1 MAILVN
7 SRTDD
12 RDANYWATSW
22 EAFCDAEVLYGR
34 EFQIDVAAEPAT
46 TKCARWIGSPM
57 FYDQI
62 LDYRTKDDAKRD
74 LLMSPGICV
83 GLDSLNIP
91 WENDW
96 WCNPPF
102 DLKEDFILKARTQ
115 QVCGRSGMMLLPYEP
130 LTQWWRRLLARDCII
145 YEPNGRYNFY
155 ERDGETKKQ
164 GANFGSVLVAFPSM
178 VLGESIRYPFKRGLS
193 SPRVVEAITRMTQ
206 LAIR

>member
-46 TKCARWIGSPM
+46 TKC
-57 FYDQI
+57 
-62 LDYRTKDDAKRD
+62 
-74 LLMSPGICV
+74 V
-83 GLDSLNIP
+83 GLDSLNLP

-102 DLKEDFILKARTQ
+102 DLKLEYVAAARKAQ
-115 QVCGRSGMMLLPYEP
+115 RSGLNGMMLLPYEP
-130 LTQWWRRLLARDCII
+130 LTIWWRDILEHDCIV
-145 YEPNGRYNFY
+145 YEPDGRYQFY
-155 ERDGETKKQ
+155 ERDGVTQKN
-164 GANFGSVLVAFPSM
+164 GSNFGSVLVGFPSYH
-178 VLGESIRYPFKRGLS
+178 LRDSIRIPYRRGIYP
-193 SPRVVEAITRMTQ
+193 PRQ
-206 LAIR
+206 

>member
-1 MAILVN
+1 MAILTKSN
-7 SRTDD
+7 TPEDD
-12 RDANYWATSW
+12 KNFWATSW

-62 LDYRTKDDAKRD
+62 LDYRTKNDAKRA
-74 LLMSPGICV
+74 LFMSPGICV

-102 DLKEDFILKARTQ
+102 DLKLEYVAAARKAQ
-115 QVCGRSGMMLLPYEP
+115 RSGLNGMMLLPYEP
-130 LTQWWRRLLARDCII
+130 LTIWWRDILERDCIV
-145 YEPNGRYNFY
+145 YEPDGRYQFY
-155 ERDGETKKQ
+155 ERDGVTQKN
-164 GANFGSVLVAFPSM
+164 GSNFGSVLVGFPSYH
-178 VLGESIRYPFKRGLS
+178 LRDSIRIPYRRGIYP
-193 SPRVVEAITRMTQ
+193 PRQ
-206 LAIR
+206 